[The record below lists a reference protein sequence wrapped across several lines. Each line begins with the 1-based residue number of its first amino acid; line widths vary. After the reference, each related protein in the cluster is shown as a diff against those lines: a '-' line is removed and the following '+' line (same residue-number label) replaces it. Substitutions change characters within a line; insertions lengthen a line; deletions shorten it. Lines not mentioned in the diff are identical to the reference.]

1 MDSRTSKLESVP
13 LDKLCLESIRWER
26 LKVGVIKIN
35 CNAAVGRRF
44 SSIVVVAHDWRG
56 NMVFAFSRKVNT
68 IIPLQ
73 AEAEAILWAGQLA
86 VLHGFPAVVIES
98 DCKEYVHAENRVGLC
113 PWQIQSF
120 VLEFLDVMGSLDC
133 WSLHW
138 VRRDANRASHAL
150 T

>member
-1 MDSRTSKLESVP
+1 MDSRTSKLESIP

-56 NMVFAFSRKVNT
+56 NMVFAFSKKVNT

-73 AEAEAILWAGQLA
+73 AEAEAILWTG
-86 VLHGFPAVVIES
+86 
-98 DCKEYVHAENRVGLC
+98 
-113 PWQIQSF
+113 
-120 VLEFLDVMGSLDC
+120 
-133 WSLHW
+133 
-138 VRRDANRASHAL
+138 
-150 T
+150 